1 MEYKEIEN
9 DVKSVLSEYRF
20 YDKEDVEVYLALL
33 SEYRFTHSLGV
44 AKKAIE
50 LAKIYGVQE
59 EIAKKVG
66 IAHDIAKEM
75 TDEEMIEYA
84 KANNI
89 RIDEI
94 ETVKPSLLHGKIGA
108 DIAAKKFGFTQDM
121 INAIK
126 WHTTGRENMSML
138 EKIIYV
144 ADKTEENRK
153 GTRFNLEKSRELS
166 TQNIDETLIFLMNE
180 FITYNVKNE
189 WLIHPETIKARND
202 LLLNEGKIHKN

>member
-1 MEYKEIEN
+1 MEYRDIEN
-9 DVKSVLSEYRF
+9 DVKSI
-20 YDKEDVEVYLALL
+20 L

>member
-1 MEYKEIEN
+1 MKYEEIES

-20 YDKEDVEVYLALL
+20 I
-33 SEYRFTHSLGV
+33 HSLGV